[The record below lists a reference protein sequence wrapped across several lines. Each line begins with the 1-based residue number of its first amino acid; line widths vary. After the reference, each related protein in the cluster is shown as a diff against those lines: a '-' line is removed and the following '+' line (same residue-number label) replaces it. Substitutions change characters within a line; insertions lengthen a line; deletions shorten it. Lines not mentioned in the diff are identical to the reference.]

1 MIRQDETWK
10 AHIVKNQAH
19 YNKTNESKFNLI
31 ALTPEERGWTELFQI
46 YPPKTRTG
54 GSGTSP
60 VNGRSY
66 SWTYGFLPVGYF
78 GVKNQSRV
86 FTSSGTWTC
95 PADVKEIYVRCIAPG
110 GAGDRGTDGVGS
122 DRGKGGG
129 GGGFIMAKISTT
141 PGNNYAVSISSGL
154 TSFGGVLTATAG
166 NSGANGGTGGNFTH
180 TETPTILFTGAG
192 GDGGNNGGGG
202 GGGGSELGKGGNGDR
217 GGGGLHSSNADYG
230 GGGMLGQ
237 PSSAGAGFKSPSSS
251 STGGGMFSSTGIK
264 KTSSPYYDK
273 LSAEITENLG
283 SWGSPGNYG
292 GGGAKV
298 MFSGAHSGSNGRDA
312 TASSNATAGGNAG
325 FGGFGGGGGGGGTG
339 GKGWH
344 NSNGSSKPGGNGGNG
359 GAGGYG
365 GGGGGGS
372 YGGRA
377 PDSTAGAGGAGN
389 TGGAGGGGGGG
400 GSAGVA
406 GGTSGRGNNGGNG
419 AAGGYGGGGGGGGKS
434 NSNDSS
440 PGSGGA
446 GGAGLVIIEW

>member
-1 MIRQDETWK
+1 MIRQDEKWK
-10 AHIVKNQAH
+10 AFIVKNQAH

-60 VNGRSY
+60 INGRSY

-95 PADVKEIYVRCIAPG
+95 PDGVNEIYVRCIAPG
-110 GAGDRGTDGVGS
+110 GAGSNGLTHNSSGGNEGENRGG
-122 DRGKGGG
+122 GGG

-180 TETPTILFTGAG
+180 TETPTILFVGAG
-192 GDGGNNGGGG
+192 GNGGGRGG
-202 GGGGSELGKGGNGDR
+202 GGGGSELGKGGNGNY
-217 GGGGLHSSNADYG
+217 GGGGLHSSSVSSG
-230 GGGMLGQ
+230 GGGMLG
-237 PSSAGAGFKSPSSS
+237 SSSNAGAGFKSPSSS

-283 SWGSPGNYG
+283 AWGSPGNYG

-298 MFSGAHSGSNGRDA
+298 MFSGAPAGTNGKRA

-325 FGGFGGGGGGGGTG
+325 YGGFGGGGGCGGTG
-339 GKGWH
+339 GDGYFDAPAP
-344 NSNGSSKPGGNGGNG
+344 GSYLTKPGANAGIG

-365 GGGGGGS
+365 GGGGGGGN
-372 YGGRA
+372 GGLGITDA
-377 PDSTAGAGGAGN
+377 SGAGGAG
-389 TGGAGGGGGGG
+389 
-400 GSAGVA
+400 
-406 GGTSGRGNNGGNG
+406 
-419 AAGGYGGGGGGGGKS
+419 
-434 NSNDSS
+434 S
-440 PGSGGA
+440 P